1 MTRAISAVMR
11 GAAFALAMLAL
22 PAAAAERTLHP
33 AAEWDG
39 VGVAPALVERDLPAE
54 PAVSHAVE
62 LYADVLLALT
72 ALVAVLIFVS
82 SLDDAFVDAYYWL
95 SGARRRKRAM
105 SAAQLDDRPQC
116 SFAIMVPAWKEHDV
130 IAAMIE
136 NTVRTVD
143 YSAFRIFCG
152 VYRNDPATAREV
164 DRMAERYPDRV
175 TRVDV
180 PHDGPTCKA
189 DCLNY
194 LVRRVLRDE
203 QSFAGL
209 VLHDSEDV
217 IHPLELKLFNALV
230 PATDLIQLPVFSL
243 GRAWRDF
250 TAATY
255 IDDFAEAHGKDIAVR
270 EALVGIVPGAGV
282 ATCYSRR
289 AMEVLPTNPF
299 NTATL
304 TEDYD
309 LSFRLRRH
317 GMSEAFAHVS
327 AGSAGVIC
335 TREYFPD
342 SFKAAY
348 RQRARWIL
356 GIALQ
361 GWRQLGWRGSLYE
374 RYFLFRDRK
383 VLVMAPAGAFAYL
396 LLLNYLLGMAFGS
409 PGLQNALLAT
419 LSYSVLPYLLLGNLA
434 FMCNRAAQ
442 RMVFVARYYGA
453 AQAALSILRMPLNNL
468 INFCAVVRAWRQFA
482 GHLLTGRKLT
492 WDKTAHVFPD
502 ALALAPV
509 AA

>member
-1 MTRAISAVMR
+1 MLG
-11 GAAFALAMLAL
+11 GAAFALAMFVL
-22 PAAAAERTLHP
+22 PAAGADPILAL
-33 AAEWDG
+33 ASEWDG
-39 VGVAPALVERDLPAE
+39 VGVARPMVERDVPAE
-54 PAVSHAVE
+54 AATSDVE
-62 LYADVLLALT
+62 LYADALLAFT
-72 ALVAVLIFVS
+72 ALVAMLIFVS

-95 SGARRRKRAM
+95 SSARRRKRLM
-105 SAAQLDDRPQC
+105 SAAQLSDRPQC
-116 SFAIMVPAWKEHDV
+116 PLAIMVPAWKEHDV

-136 NTVRTVD
+136 NTVRTMD
-143 YSAFRIFCG
+143 YAAFRIFCG

-164 DRMAERYPDRV
+164 DRMAQRYPDRV

-194 LVRRVLRDE
+194 IVRRVLCDA
-203 QSFAGL
+203 QPFAGF

-217 IHPLELKLFNALV
+217 IHPHELKLFNALV
-230 PATDLIQLPVFSL
+230 PGIDLIQLPVFSL

-255 IDDFAEAHGKDIAVR
+255 IDDFAESHGKDIAVR
-270 EALVGIVPGAGV
+270 EALIGIVPGAGV

-289 AMEVLPTNPF
+289 AMEALSRCRGAEPF

-309 LSFRLRRH
+309 LSFRLRRL
-317 GMSEAFAHVS
+317 GMSEAFAHVTLDS
-327 AGSAGVIC
+327 GGVVC

-342 SFKAAY
+342 SVKAAY

-361 GWRQLGWRGSLYE
+361 GWRQLGWRGSLCE

-383 VLVMAPAGAFAYL
+383 VLLMAPAGAVAYV
-396 LLLNYLLGMAFGS
+396 LLLNYVLGMAFGS
-409 PGLQNALLAT
+409 PELQNALGSI
-419 LSYSVLPYLLLGNLA
+419 LSYSVLPYVLLINLA
-434 FMCNRAAQ
+434 FMCNRAVQ
-442 RMVFVARYYGA
+442 RMIFVHTYYGA
-453 AQAALSILRMPLNNL
+453 AQAFLSLVRMPLNNL
-468 INFCAVVRAWRQFA
+468 INFCAVMRAWRQFA
-482 GHLLTGRKLT
+482 AHLVSGKKLA

-502 ALALAPV
+502 AVALAP